1 MSDDFPRVRESYDA
15 VAADYA
21 TSFGDELDH
30 NPLHRAMIDGY
41 AALVPTGTIG
51 DVGCGPGH
59 IAAYLAQ
66 RGLDVVGIDLSPH
79 MIDVARARYPAL
91 AFRVGSMT
99 NLDVP
104 DGAWDGLVAV
114 YSIIH
119 LPPDERRR
127 AYREFARV
135 LRAGAWILVAFHI
148 ESATLKAG
156 ESIHLEEFLGRAVDL
171 DGYFISPD
179 EVAAGLTDAGIDVL
193 ARSEREPWPDIEYP
207 SRRAYLIG
215 RRR

>member
-1 MSDDFPRVRESYDA
+1 MSDDFPRVRASYDA

-21 TSFGDELDH
+21 ASFGDELDH
-30 NPLHRAMIDGY
+30 NPLHRGMIDCY
-41 AALVPTGTIG
+41 AALVTRGSVG

-66 RGLDVVGIDLSPH
+66 RGLDVVGVDLSPQ
-79 MIDVARARYPAL
+79 MIDVARSRYPAL

-99 NLDVP
+99 RLDVP

-119 LPPDERRR
+119 LPPDARDR

-135 LRAGAWILVAFHI
+135 LRTGAWILVAFHI
-148 ESATLKAG
+148 ESATSKAG
-156 ESIHLEEFLGRAVDL
+156 ESVHLAEFLGRAVDL

-179 EVAAGLTDAGIDVL
+179 EAAAGLTDAGIDVL
-193 ARSEREPWPDIEYP
+193 ARAEREPWPDIEYP